1 MIPTLSLPPPV
12 SATTLYL
19 RRAHQ
24 VASILLQLAPEGN
37 PSGAGSKGASGNGV
51 YYTLTTFPAPPPLP
65 RLTCA
70 LHTNN
75 IPPGSPVYGESNVQD
90 SIAWQNVFEDAIS
103 FSSFL
108 LQGQT
113 TRIIG
118 YQAVFNNVSGL
129 GGRERGEEE
138 RRRGEAVEVNW

>member
-1 MIPTLSLPPPV
+1 MIPTLSLPPV

-51 YYTLTTFPAPPPLP
+51 YYTLTTFPAPPLP

-75 IPPGSPVYGESNVQD
+75 IPPSSPVYGESNVQD

-103 FSSFL
+103 ISSFL

-129 GGRERGEEE
+129 G
-138 RRRGEAVEVNW
+138 

>member
-1 MIPTLSLPPPV
+1 MHYTS
-12 SATTLYL
+12 TT
-19 RRAHQ
+19 
-24 VASILLQLAPEGN
+24 
-37 PSGAGSKGASGNGV
+37 
-51 YYTLTTFPAPPPLP
+51 
-65 RLTCA
+65 
-70 LHTNN
+70 N

-103 FSSFL
+103 ISSFL

-129 GGRERGEEE
+129 GGRERGRREGEGEEE
-138 RRRGEAVEVNW
+138 RERGRREGEGEEEAVELNR

>member
-1 MIPTLSLPPPV
+1 MHYTS
-12 SATTLYL
+12 TT
-19 RRAHQ
+19 
-24 VASILLQLAPEGN
+24 
-37 PSGAGSKGASGNGV
+37 
-51 YYTLTTFPAPPPLP
+51 
-65 RLTCA
+65 
-70 LHTNN
+70 N

-129 GGRERGEEE
+129 G
-138 RRRGEAVEVNW
+138 